1 MRRITVW
8 DLPTRIFHWTLLGLV
23 IAAFVSAQ
31 IGGNAMPWHGRF
43 GILIIGLLGFRL
55 AWGVLGSTYARF
67 ATFVR
72 GPQTVLAYLRGQW
85 HGAGHNPLGALSVLG
100 MLVVLLT
107 QGVSGLFSND
117 DIAFKG
123 PYAAMLSADA
133 SAKMSE
139 LHEANFVVLAILVL
153 LHIAAIIFYTRV
165 KKENLVK
172 PMVQGF
178 KDVEGEVPSAT
189 GGGRLALLVSVA
201 IGLAVAWAASGALAE
216 KPAPAP
222 AASTET
228 PSW

>member
-85 HGAGHNPLGALSVLG
+85 QGAGHNPLGALSVLG

-178 KDVEGEVPSAT
+178 
-189 GGGRLALLVSVA
+189 
-201 IGLAVAWAASGALAE
+201 
-216 KPAPAP
+216 
-222 AASTET
+222 
-228 PSW
+228 